1 MKVAIV
7 GFGFVGKVLFNA
19 FDKSIEILS
28 IDKRIG
34 NSHMNVPGHDGR
46 LGYGGACFPKDAR
59 AFLKYSKDL
68 DAEFTLLKKSINL
81 NNELRSLYNE
91 PSSRELEQN
100 ISFNLSKN
108 EDAD

>member
-1 MKVAIV
+1 MRVAIV

-68 DAEFTLLKKSINL
+68 DAEFTLLKN
-81 NNELRSLYNE
+81 
-91 PSSRELEQN
+91 Q
-100 ISFNLSKN
+100 
-108 EDAD
+108 